1 MMRGVGF
8 FPFNERHH
16 VFRKFLLF
24 TSLLLTFGSQN
35 GYALSLE
42 SPNAVLQRGSYTKV
56 TISFTLSNIS
66 PQDLSTYEMGSADTD
81 SGIRSLTKYL
91 NICVAA
97 ESGKKCDVGPSIL
110 KVRYLTNSEYDTTP
124 QTELSNDYTAS
135 FPNGSPLFE
144 IPANDITQ
152 TYRDLYVTIELT
164 ASAATPF
171 TTDKTFI
178 LLRLLPG
185 TSTNTSDF
193 KDAEIKPKLAV
204 AANDVIAFEVRPSK
218 ETLTA
223 IWDKNAQIHRADDSM
238 APPDGAIA
246 FVVPEDKWDTLNLP
260 INTYNQT
267 DPGAETK
274 IDNACQIKPSND
286 TECEVECPNLPN
298 GNYYMKAADVTAA
311 GFPVITSGNTGN
323 ISITGLSN
331 TTNYALVV
339 QAQPDGLQRR
349 CLIAKPS
356 DAIMLSELGG
366 GPAPKIKDPRCF
378 IATAAYGSPL
388 DPHLDT
394 LRWFR
399 DHVLMVTG
407 FGRELVEIYYSL
419 SPPLA
424 DFIATHPALR
434 TATRGALWLPVL
446 IIEFWRERPSLMLT
460 LSAMAGT
467 FLLLFLRRRSLRAS
481 F

>member
-1 MMRGVGF
+1 M
-8 FPFNERHH
+8 
-16 VFRKFLLF
+16 FRKFLLF
-24 TSLLLTFGSQN
+24 TSFLLTLASQN
-35 GYALSLE
+35 GYADIGLE
-42 SPNAVLQRGSYTKV
+42 SAKAVLQRGSYTKV
-56 TISFTLSNIS
+56 TVTFSLNNIS
-66 PQDLSTYEMGSADTD
+66 PQDLTTYEMGSADTD

-91 NICVAA
+91 DICVAEEA
-97 ESGKKCDVGPSIL
+97 GKKCTAGPSIL
-110 KVRYLTNSEYDTTP
+110 KVRYLTNSEFDTTP
-124 QTELSNDYTAS
+124 ITELSNEYTAS

-144 IPANDITQ
+144 IPVNDITQ
-152 TYRDLYVTIELT
+152 TFRNLHVTIELT
-164 ASAATPF
+164 APASKPF
-171 TTDKTFI
+171 STDNTFI
-178 LLRLLPG
+178 LVRLLPG
-185 TSTNTSDF
+185 TNTSSTDY

-204 AANDVIAFEVRPSK
+204 AANDVIESFEVRPSK
-218 ETLTA
+218 GTITA
-223 IWDKNAQIHRADDSM
+223 IWNQDEQLNLADGSM

-246 FVVPEDKWDTLNLP
+246 FVVDEARWNILNLP
-260 INTYNQT
+260 LNTYNEA

-274 IDNACQIKPSND
+274 LNNACQIVRQSE
-286 TECEVECPNLPN
+286 TACEVDCP
-298 GNYYMKAADVTAA
+298 GATGADSYYMKAADVTAA
-311 GFPVITSGNTGN
+311 GFNVITAGNTGN
-323 ISITGLSN
+323 ISITDLN
-331 TTNYALVV
+331 NETTYALVL

-388 DPHLDT
+388 DPHLNT

-407 FGRELVEIYYSL
+407 FGRELVQLYYSL

-424 DFIATHPALR
+424 DFIAAHPALR
-434 TATRGALWLPVL
+434 TATRGALWLPVI
-446 IIEFWRERPSLMLT
+446 IIESWRERPSLMLT
-460 LSAMAGT
+460 LSAMAAT